1 MINIEQIRKETP
13 HCLDK
18 LFFNS
23 AGASLVPS
31 VVTNRMKLYLEEEAE
46 IGGYKLGLG
55 DRIQTE
61 LQDFYSETA
70 TMLNCKPRNIAFSF
84 NATDGYGQVLSAI
97 PFEKGDVIITTDDDY
112 TSNHAQFSVLYQRFR
127 VATVRVK
134 NLENGDIDLTHLQ
147 ELIKEHQP
155 KLVSVS
161 HIPTNS
167 GKVQNVEAVGNLC
180 AEEDI
185 YYIIDACQSA
195 GQMPLDVNKLNCDFL
210 CSSGRKFLRAPRATG
225 FLYVSD
231 KALDRNLVPIRV
243 DGRGMEW
250 VGPTKFKSANSAI
263 RFETWEQNMAC
274 VLGLKEA
281 IKYAN
286 NIGLGNIWN
295 YNQTILHYLKG
306 KLQEVND
313 ISILDQG
320 TQHASIVTFQING
333 VDRNKTERI
342 LNENNVYFTVALRA
356 SALIDFDKKGTDWAI
371 RLSPHYFN
379 TENEIDELAHII
391 HAIR

>member
-1 MINIEQIRKETP
+1 MLDINQIRKDTP
-13 HCLDK
+13 HCQNK

-23 AGASLVPS
+23 AGASLVPTM
-31 VVTNRMKLYLEEEAE
+31 VTERMKTYLDEEAE

-55 DRIQTE
+55 DHIQSE
-61 LQDFYSETA
+61 LQEFYTETA
-70 TMLNCKPRNIAFSF
+70 RMLNCNPRNIAFSI
-84 NATDGYGQVLSAI
+84 NATDAYGQVLSAI

-127 VATVRVK
+127 VATVRVR
-134 NLENGDIDLTHLQ
+134 NHENGDIDLTHMQ

-167 GKVQNVEAVGNLC
+167 GKIQDVETVGQLC
-180 AEEDI
+180 AENNVL
-185 YYIIDACQSA
+185 YIIDACQSA
-195 GQMPLDVNKLNCDFL
+195 GQMPMDVNKLKCDFL
-210 CSSGRKFLRAPRATG
+210 CSSGRKFLRGPRATG

-231 KALDRNLVPIRV
+231 KALSDNLIPIRV

-250 VGPTKFKSANSAI
+250 VAPTKFKPVNSAL
-263 RFETWEQNMAC
+263 RFETWEQNVAC
-274 VLGLKEA
+274 VLGLKET

-286 NIGLGNIWN
+286 DLGLDNIWN
-295 YNQTILHYLKG
+295 YNQNVLRHLKSKLSDIPNMHILDTGSK
-306 KLQEVND
+306 QA
-313 ISILDQG
+313 SIL
-320 TQHASIVTFQING
+320 TFQIK
-333 VDRNKTERI
+333 NKDKQLTI
-342 LNENNVYFTVALRA
+342 NTLNKNEVYFSVAFRG

-379 TENEIDELAHII
+379 TIEEVDQLADII
-391 HAIR
+391 GSI

>member
-1 MINIEQIRKETP
+1 MIDINQVRKDTP

-23 AGASLVPS
+23 AGASLVPT
-31 VVTNRMKLYLEEEAE
+31 VVTDRMKIYLDEEAA

-61 LQDFYSETA
+61 LQEFYDETA
-70 TMLNCKPRNIAFSF
+70 KMLNCHSRNVAFSF
-84 NATDGYGQVLSAI
+84 NATDGYGQVLSSI
-97 PFEKGDVIITTDDDY
+97 PFESGDVIITTDDDY

-127 VATVRVK
+127 VATVRVR
-134 NLENGDIDLTHLQ
+134 NLENGEIDLNHLH
-147 ELIKEHQP
+147 ELIKEHNP

-161 HIPTNS
+161 HIPTNT
-167 GKVQNVEAVGNLC
+167 GKIQNVEAVGELC
-180 AEEDI
+180 AKEDI

-195 GQMPLDVNKLNCDFL
+195 GQMPLDVMKLKCDFL
-210 CSSGRKFLRAPRATG
+210 CSSGRKFLRGPRATG

-231 KALDRNLVPIRV
+231 KILHQKLVPIRV

-250 VGPTKFKSANSAI
+250 IGPTKFKPSENAI

-286 NIGLGNIWN
+286 NIGLNNIWE
-295 YNQTILHYLKG
+295 YNQDILHYLRN
-306 KLQEVND
+306 KLLEIPNMN
-313 ISILDQG
+313 ILDKGEQL
-320 TQHASIVTFQING
+320 SNIVTFQIDGKSQKNTIQKL
-333 VDRNKTERI
+333 D
-342 LNENNVYFTVALRA
+342 ENNVYFTVSSRA
-356 SALIDFDKKGTDWAI
+356 TALIDFDKKGTDWAI

-379 TENEIDELAHII
+379 TKNEIDELVNII
-391 HAIR
+391 SII

>member
-1 MINIEQIRKETP
+1 MIDIDQVRKDTP

-23 AGASLVPS
+23 AGASLVPT
-31 VVTNRMKLYLEEEAE
+31 VVTERMKTYLDEEAA

-55 DRIQTE
+55 DRIQLE
-61 LQDFYSETA
+61 LQEFYDETA
-70 TMLNCKPRNIAFSF
+70 KMLNCSPRNIAFSF
-84 NATDGYGQVLSAI
+84 NATDGYGQVLSSI
-97 PFEKGDVIITTDDDY
+97 PFVSGDVIITTDDDY

-127 VATVRVK
+127 VATVRVR
-134 NLENGDIDLTHLQ
+134 NLKNGDIDLNHLH
-147 ELIKEHQP
+147 ELIKEHNP

-167 GKVQNVEAVGNLC
+167 GKVQNVEAVGELC
-180 AEEDI
+180 ASEDI
-185 YYIIDACQSA
+185 YFIIDACQSA
-195 GQMPLDVNKLNCDFL
+195 GQMPLDVKKLKCDFL

-231 KALDRNLVPIRV
+231 RVLDQNLVPIRV

-250 VGPTKFKSANSAI
+250 IGPAKFRPADTAI

-281 IKYAN
+281 IKYVN
-286 NIGLGNIWN
+286 KIGLQNVWD
-295 YNQTILHYLKG
+295 YNQEILHYLRG
-306 KLQEVND
+306 KLFEIPN
-313 ISILDQG
+313 INILDQG
-320 TQHASIVTFQING
+320 EQLASIVTFQING
-333 VDRNKTERI
+333 KSKDMTVASLDQ
-342 LNENNVYFTVALRA
+342 NNVYFTIASRR

-379 TENEIDELAHII
+379 TKNEIDELVNII
-391 HAIR
+391 SRI